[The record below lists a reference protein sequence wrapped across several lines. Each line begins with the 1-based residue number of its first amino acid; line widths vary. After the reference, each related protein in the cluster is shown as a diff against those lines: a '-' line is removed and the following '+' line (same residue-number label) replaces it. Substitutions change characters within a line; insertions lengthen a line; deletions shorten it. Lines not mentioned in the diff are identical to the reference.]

1 VFGKHVFRPIL
12 VVYPKKMSF
21 CQKYKKYIFKKIIF
35 FCIWLKIL
43 KTILEHVLKLRKNFK
58 KKFLL
63 HVEIQ
68 KILHEFYN
76 IKDFSLYFKK
86 ILTTFF

>member
-1 VFGKHVFRPIL
+1 VAKN
-12 VVYPKKMSF
+12 PKNNIGA
-21 CQKYKKYIFKKIIF
+21 C
-35 FCIWLKIL
+35 LKIKKEL
-43 KTILEHVLKLRKNFK
+43 QKKN
-58 KKFLL
+58 L

-86 ILTTFF
+86 ILKTYF

>member
-21 CQKYKKYIFKKIIF
+21 CQKYKKYFF

-58 KKFLL
+58 KKILL